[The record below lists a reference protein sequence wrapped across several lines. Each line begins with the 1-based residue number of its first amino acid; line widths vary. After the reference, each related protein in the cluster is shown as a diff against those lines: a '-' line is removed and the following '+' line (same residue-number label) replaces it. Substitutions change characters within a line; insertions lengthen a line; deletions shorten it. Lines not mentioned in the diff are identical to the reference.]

1 MTDHKADPALLK
13 DIEGGTKLKHAETE
27 EKNPLP
33 SAEVI
38 SQEKTKQAIET
49 FDPSNLK
56 HTQTAE
62 KTGWKEA
69 MSHDKAT
76 EELGKFDK
84 SSLKH
89 AETAE
94 KNPLPDKEAIAEEKK
109 ELEHRKSIGEFDKSQ
124 LRRQNTEEKI
134 VLPSKEA
141 ISQEKQ
147 EVELRQSINKH
158 DRSSLKKVDMC
169 EKDGLKELVAQE
181 ATHKGIENFSKDQL
195 KHAET
200 QEKNPLPTKEDIQAE
215 KKAGK

>member
-94 KNPLPDKEAIAEEKK
+94 KNPLPDKEAI
-109 ELEHRKSIGEFDKSQ
+109 
-124 LRRQNTEEKI
+124 
-134 VLPSKEA
+134 
-141 ISQEKQ
+141 SQEKQ